1 MCLFDG
7 ILVPR
12 ANLNNRCKRSERRV
26 AIGIVVRLF
35 GTTDGV
41 RDPAELVT
49 NSAGSRTPLL
59 GGASGRDLPRPAG
72 QWQSSGHWKIIG
84 KHGRLLWIFKYSQ
97 ELGNSNNCRG
107 DWPPCVHQHRA
118 HRSPLALVSKRWERR
133 RRCRSIDRSTN
144 RSTTMLMLTVRSDY

>member
-1 MCLFDG
+1 MDCRTSPLHITGRALSSSFEILDFAMCLFDG
-7 ILVPR
+7 ILVRR

-107 DWPPCVHQHRA
+107 DWPPCFT
-118 HRSPLALVSKRWERR
+118 
-133 RRCRSIDRSTN
+133 STVP
-144 RSTTMLMLTVRSDY
+144 TVPR